1 MGRNSSDTLVTL
13 ECYAG
18 FAEMAHPRA
27 LTALQ
32 VWMIETGRTDS
43 GLAAELADKLQNDPR
58 YRTRKMKIT
67 DRSVGR
73 WRKGLFAPRL
83 PEHLA
88 ILSELSGGRVTAQSF
103 AEARRE
109 HTGPNM
115 TLAELER
122 FDSKAA
128 HVASRVLEQL
138 RGVPGGVAV
147 FALADAVASVL
158 GTRPGASPEDMRLY
172 FLRLLEDRMDR
183 FE

>member
-1 MGRNSSDTLVTL
+1 
-13 ECYAG
+13 
-18 FAEMAHPRA
+18 MARPRA

-58 YRTRKMKIT
+58 YRFARKMKIT

-88 ILSELSGGRVTAQSF
+88 ILSELSGGRITAQSF

-109 HTGPNM
+109 HMGPN
-115 TLAELER
+115 TTPAELER
-122 FDSKAA
+122 HDSKAA

-147 FALADAVASVL
+147 SALAEAVASVL

-172 FLRLLEDRMDR
+172 FLHLLEDRMDR